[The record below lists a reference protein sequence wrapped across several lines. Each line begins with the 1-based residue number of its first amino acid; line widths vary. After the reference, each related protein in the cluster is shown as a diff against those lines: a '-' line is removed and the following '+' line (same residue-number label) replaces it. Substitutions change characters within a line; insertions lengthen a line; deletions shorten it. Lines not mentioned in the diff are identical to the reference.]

1 MTVEQLTQ
9 QLLAANPNLKSC
21 GTYRLDGGRLHS
33 ILQSDKSRKITIVY
47 ESKDEI
53 DPVNNAKSYTYDS
66 VLELLHDHPLDS
78 SLNQKNGAQSIY

>member
-9 QLLAANPNLKSC
+9 QQLTANPDLRNC
-21 GTYRLDGGRLHS
+21 GTYRLDGGRLHT
-33 ILQSDKSRKITIVY
+33 ILQSDKSRKITIIY

-66 VLELLHDHPLDS
+66 VLELLRDHPLDG
-78 SLNQKNGAQSIY
+78 SLNQRNGAQSIY